1 MRIANLRLA
10 LAFSL
15 FLGSVPAIAAEV
27 AATCFTPGEDCTGLI
42 VHEVEQARREVL
54 VQAYSFTSPQIA
66 KALADARRRGVDVRV
81 ILDQSQAGQKKS
93 QIAADTLV
101 IAKVPVL
108 IDDAHAI
115 AHNKVMVLDRRRVV
129 TGSFNFTKAA
139 QDRNAEN
146 VVILAGED
154 VAGRYV
160 ENWHRHADH
169 SERYES
175 R

>member
-15 FLGSVPAIAAEV
+15 FLGSIPAIAADVAEV
-27 AATCFTPGEDCTGLI
+27 CFTPGQDCTGLI
-42 VHEVEQARREVL
+42 VHEVEQAKREVL

-81 ILDQSQAGQKKS
+81 ILDQSQTGQKKS

-101 IAKVPVL
+101 IAKVS
-108 IDDAHAI
+108 
-115 AHNKVMVLDRRRVV
+115 VLDRRRVV

-160 ENWHRHADH
+160 ENWHRHAEH
-169 SERYES
+169 SERYDS